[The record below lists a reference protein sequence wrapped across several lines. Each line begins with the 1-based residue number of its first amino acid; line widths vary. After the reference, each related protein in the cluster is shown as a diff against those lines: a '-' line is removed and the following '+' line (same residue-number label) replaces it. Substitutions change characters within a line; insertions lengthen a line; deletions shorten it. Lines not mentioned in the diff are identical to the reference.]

1 MLKVVTGQDCCRDFF
16 WRLCLSSLDTCAG
29 TCDNHR
35 KEKNI
40 LDFLGLVWGFPVSL
54 LCANNLAST
63 AGVQAL
69 LEQKHWCLS
78 LRLDIPEKISGCKDL
93 AFSC

>member
-69 LEQKHWCLS
+69 LEQKH
-78 LRLDIPEKISGCKDL
+78 
-93 AFSC
+93 